1 MCIWPNRNCPSLF
14 DYIHTNP
21 IIDPFHG
28 GAMFVCA
35 IPLMAGAVD
44 SRKDP
49 AIRLDGNRN
58 PDATGHWACSTHVI
72 PAACAEQRFFN
83 V

>member
-1 MCIWPNRNCPSLF
+1 
-14 DYIHTNP
+14 
-21 IIDPFHG
+21 
-28 GAMFVCA
+28 MFVCA